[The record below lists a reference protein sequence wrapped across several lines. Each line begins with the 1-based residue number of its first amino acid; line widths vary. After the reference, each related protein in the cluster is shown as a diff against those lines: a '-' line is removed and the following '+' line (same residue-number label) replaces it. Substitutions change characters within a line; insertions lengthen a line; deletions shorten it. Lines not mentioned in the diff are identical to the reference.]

1 MSRSRA
7 DRRSGGSLS
16 ASVRSAA
23 EAGVLRPP
31 PSRPRRVS
39 RNAERAERHEPT
51 RTVVHAETPPDAL
64 LQSTELATRGDCRIS
79 CTARGPEAGT
89 FHGLRERS
97 RAYGKTLVEFSAEL
111 ANRCAFGVETL
122 IGKELAELSRARSR
136 DSARVAREIA
146 EAASAHLHT
155 HDGAD
160 CSSREHE

>member
-1 MSRSRA
+1 M
-7 DRRSGGSLS
+7 
-16 ASVRSAA
+16 
-23 EAGVLRPP
+23 
-31 PSRPRRVS
+31 S

-51 RTVVHAETPPDAL
+51 RTVVHAETPADPL
-64 LQSTELATRGDCRIS
+64 LQSRELATCGHCRIP
-79 CTARGPEAGT
+79 CTARGPEAGA
-89 FHGLRERS
+89 FRGFREWI
-97 RAYGKTLVEFSAEL
+97 RAYGKTLVESVAEL

-122 IGKELAELSRARSR
+122 IRKELAELSRARSR